1 MSLPPKPR
9 ENSRQ
14 YSPAFSRKVK
24 ASVLRTLARKA
35 DKYKEKMAPLI
46 DCHDFDEAAD
56 RVDLCWP
63 INHTWIAT
71 VDSLRQLRKTLNA
84 LDLGGS

>member
-1 MSLPPKPR
+1 MSSPPKTR

-35 DKYKEKMAPLI
+35 DKYKEK
-46 DCHDFDEAAD
+46 DCETDTCTHP
-56 RVDLCWP
+56 RMP
-63 INHTWIAT
+63 
-71 VDSLRQLRKTLNA
+71 
-84 LDLGGS
+84 

>member
-1 MSLPPKPR
+1 MSSPPKTR

-35 DKYKEKMAPLI
+35 DKYKEKDCEI
-46 DCHDFDEAAD
+46 DPCVYP
-56 RVDLCWP
+56 RVP
-63 INHTWIAT
+63 
-71 VDSLRQLRKTLNA
+71 
-84 LDLGGS
+84 

>member
-35 DKYKEKMAPLI
+35 DKYKEK
-46 DCHDFDEAAD
+46 DCETDTCIYP
-56 RVDLCWP
+56 RLY
-63 INHTWIAT
+63 
-71 VDSLRQLRKTLNA
+71 
-84 LDLGGS
+84 